1 MKDKTSSP
9 VVIEVSNLSKSY
21 QITHQQKAQY
31 GSLRDSLT
39 TLLEKPFLRR
49 NQTAGTDMKE
59 ETFWALKD
67 VSFEVRKGEV
77 FGVMGQNGS
86 GKSTLLKILSRIVDP
101 TNGEVTMRG
110 KVASLLEVGTGFHP
124 ELTGRENVFFNGSM
138 LGMSRDE
145 VGQKFDE
152 IVKFSE
158 IEQFL
163 DTPVKF
169 YSSGMYVRL
178 AFAVAAHLDPEIL
191 IIDEVLAVGDAQF
204 QKKCMNKILSIA
216 KKGKTILFVSHSTT
230 TVESLCDRALL
241 LEKGH
246 VKFIGETQFA
256 SDQYIHRDLPQV
268 AVTEFEENPKKE
280 AQFLEMQLRNLQGE
294 KVDALD
300 MNESWALD
308 LTYKV
313 SEPAE
318 GTIIGVEI
326 LTHDGQPVYMTADA
340 DMQKNL
346 PTQQPGTYQ
355 ARIVFD
361 KFHLVPGVFYIRA
374 SIQSPGKVVHDV
386 RENYPLRIRKKTSDV
401 RGKYFNGKYMGY
413 LADKI
418 EWQITKK
425 EG

>member
-1 MKDKTSSP
+1 MNKDKTPPP
-9 VVIEVSNLSKSY
+9 VVIEVSDLSKSY

-39 TLLEKPFLRR
+39 TLFERPFLRR
-49 NQTAGTDMKE
+49 NQTAGVEKE

-67 VSFEVRKGEV
+67 VSFEVRKGEI

-101 TNGEVTMRG
+101 SSGEVTMRG

-152 IVKFSE
+152 IVQFSE

-230 TVESLCDRALL
+230 TVESLCNRALL
-241 LEKGH
+241 LEKGR

-256 SDQYIHRDLPQV
+256 ADKYINREVPEIT
-268 AVTEFEENPKKE
+268 VTEFEENPKKE
-280 AQFLEMQLRNLQGE
+280 AQFREMQILNTAGE
-294 KVDALD
+294 KVDSLGLGED
-300 MNESWALD
+300 WVLD
-308 LTYKV
+308 LTYKIN
-313 SEPAE
+313 EPAE
-318 GTIIGVEI
+318 DTIIAVEI
-326 LTHDGQPVYMTADA
+326 VTHDGTPVYMTADG
-340 DMQKNL
+340 DFQKKI
-346 PTQQPGTYQ
+346 PTQEPGTYH
-355 ARIVFD
+355 ARVAFNQ
-361 KFHLVPGVFYIRA
+361 FHFNPGVFYIRA
-374 SIQSPGKVVHDV
+374 SIQSPSKVVHDV
-386 RENYPLRIRKKTSDV
+386 RENFPLRIRKKPSDV
-401 RGKYFNGKYMGY
+401 RNKYFNGKYMGFIS
-413 LADKI
+413 DKI
-418 EWQITKK
+418 EWQIDKK
-425 EG
+425 G

>member
-1 MKDKTSSP
+1 MSKDQTLPP
-9 VVIEVSNLSKSY
+9 VVIEVSDLSKSY
-21 QITHQQKAQY
+21 QISHQQKAQY
-31 GSLRDSLT
+31 GSLRDSMT
-39 TLLEKPFLRR
+39 TILRKPFLRR
-49 NQTAGTDMKE
+49 YQSAGQEKE

-67 VSFEVRKGEV
+67 VSFEVRKGEI

-101 TNGEVTMRG
+101 SSGEVTMRG

-152 IVKFSE
+152 IVQFSE

-216 KKGKTILFVSHSTT
+216 KKGKTILFVSHSTS
-230 TVESLCDRALL
+230 TVESLCNRALL

-256 SDQYIHRDLPQV
+256 ADKYINREVPEIT
-268 AVTEFEENPKKE
+268 VTEFEENPKKE
-280 AQFLEMQLRNLQGE
+280 AQFLEMRILDAAGE
-294 KVDALD
+294 KADSVGLGED
-300 MNESWALD
+300 WVLD
-308 LTYKV
+308 LKYKI

-318 GTIIGVEI
+318 NTIIAVEI
-326 LTHDGQPVYMTADA
+326 LTHDGNPVYMTADA
-340 DMQKNL
+340 DMQKKV
-346 PTQQPGTYQ
+346 PTQEPGTYS
-355 ARIVFD
+355 AKVAFS
-361 KFHLVPGVFYIRA
+361 KFHFIPGVFYIRA

-386 RENYPLRIRKKTSDV
+386 RENFPLRIRKKPSDV
-401 RGKYFNGKYMGY
+401 RTKYFDGKYMGY
-413 LADKI
+413 VSDKI
-418 EWQITKK
+418 EWQIDKK
-425 EG
+425 G

>member
-1 MKDKTSSP
+1 MSKDKTTAP

-21 QITHQQKAQY
+21 QISHQQKAQY
-31 GSLRDSLT
+31 GSLRDSMT
-39 TLLEKPFLRR
+39 TFLRKPFLRR
-49 NQTAGTDMKE
+49 YQSAGQERE

-67 VSFEVRKGEV
+67 VSFEVRKGEI

-101 TNGEVTMRG
+101 TSGEVTMRG

-152 IVKFSE
+152 IVQFSE

-230 TVESLCDRALL
+230 TVESLCNRALL

-246 VKFIGETQFA
+246 VKFIGETEFA
-256 SDQYIHRDLPQV
+256 ADKYINREVPEV
-268 AVTEFEENPKKE
+268 TVTEFEENPKKE
-280 AQFLEMQLRNLQGE
+280 AQFLEMRILNTDGE
-294 KVDALD
+294 KMDSVGLD
-300 MNESWALD
+300 ENWVLD
-308 LTYKV
+308 LKYRI

-318 GTIIGVEI
+318 DTIIAVEI
-326 LTHDGQPVYMTADA
+326 LTYDGNPVYLTADA
-340 DMQKNL
+340 DLQKKV
-346 PTQQPGTYQ
+346 PTQEPGTYH
-355 ARIVFD
+355 AKIAFN
-361 KFHLVPGVFYIRA
+361 KFHFIPGVFYIRA

-386 RENYPLRIRKKTSDV
+386 RENFPLRIRKKSSDV
-401 RGKYFNGKYMGY
+401 RTKYFNGKYMGY
-413 LADKI
+413 ISDKI
-418 EWQITKK
+418 EWQIDKK
-425 EG
+425 G